1 MTLTV
6 TADRTGKLSSFLRR
20 ELRMSTGLI
29 KHLKYDHVFCVNGV
43 PQFTNYLVGP
53 GDVITVCIEEPPPDY
68 PAQSATL
75 SILYED
81 EALLAIDKPAGMMVH
96 PSSSRITDTLANYL
110 YGYYLQTGQKCAVHP
125 VTRLD
130 RDTLG
135 VVLIAKN
142 AHVHALLH
150 EAQLHHQ
157 FLKTYTALVYGCPD
171 ADRGVIEAPILR
183 PDPMRMQRTAGDGGL
198 PAVTEFEV
206 LRRGE
211 TSLLALHPITGRT
224 HQLRVHCLHSGFPIL
239 GDPQYFTDASKAH
252 SDRVGLHTQLLCAKR
267 LELTHP
273 MTGAPLVLESAQGSW
288 E

>member
-1 MTLTV
+1 MILTC
-6 TADRTGKLSSFLRR
+6 TADRAGKLSSFLKR
-20 ELRMSTGLI
+20 ELEMSTGLI
-29 KHLKYDHVFCVNGV
+29 KHLKYDHAFRVNGT
-43 PQFTNYLVGP
+43 PQFTNYPVRP
-53 GDVITVCIEEPPPDY
+53 GDVITVSIEEEMPDY
-68 PAQSATL
+68 PAQYADL

-81 EALLAIDKPAGMMVH
+81 EALIAIDKPAGMMVH

-110 YGYYLQTGQKCAVHP
+110 YGYYLQTRQKCAVHP

-135 VVLIAKN
+135 IVLVAKN

-150 EAQLHHQ
+150 DAQLHHRIR
-157 FLKTYTALVYGCPD
+157 KTYSALVFGAPQ
-171 ADRGVIEAPILR
+171 ADFGIIDAPIIR
-183 PDPMRMQRTAGDGGL
+183 PDPMRMQRAVGEGGL
-198 PAVTEFEV
+198 HAVTEFEV
-206 LRRGE
+206 LQRGE

-239 GDPQYFTDASKAH
+239 GDPQYFTAASKAY
-252 SDRVGLHTQLLCAKR
+252 SDALELTTQRLCAKR

-273 MTGAPLVLESAQGSW
+273 ITKQPLILESALGSW